1 MPRPQDLPR
10 YQSGKKDKGC
20 LGAEDRVDG
29 VNGVH
34 PAPAPPVPCRMDVI
48 MCVCSEASFPNPLY
62 PSYQSV
68 HDVLREGLSK
78 GTTSNCT
85 WKGLFKVVRLGV
97 EGLGLEPWYSLSF
110 SGPSL
115 RPQVYYYMGVDAMRE
130 LLAVDE
136 AALNQALV
144 FLAKAGELEL
154 GDTLPEL
161 QLLRGKCLRVQG
173 EDANAAACFKRA
185 VELDDEG
192 SNHTEGF
199 GCLLEAL
206 LAQWSQAQLTDGEV
220 GYEVDIW
227 LRHAQSKYPAARLR
241 QELQRVW
248 RGHTEEVLGL
258 ARALVAQGRPALV
271 RLLFETMEH
280 EGEDVGG
287 PCKSRASS

>member
-1 MPRPQDLPR
+1 M
-10 YQSGKKDKGC
+10 
-20 LGAEDRVDG
+20 
-29 VNGVH
+29 
-34 PAPAPPVPCRMDVI
+34 
-48 MCVCSEASFPNPLY
+48 F
-62 PSYQSV
+62 
-68 HDVLREGLSK
+68 
-78 GTTSNCT
+78 NCA
-85 WKGLFKVVRLGV
+85 WKGLFKVVRIGM
-97 EGLGLEPWYSLSF
+97 EGLGLEPGCSLSF
-110 SGPSL
+110 SGSL
-115 RPQVYYYMGVDAMRE
+115 PRPQVYYYMGVDAMRE

-173 EDANAAACFKRA
+173 EDANAAVCFKRA

-192 SNHTEGF
+192 SSHTEGF

-206 LAQWSQAQLTDGEV
+206 LAQWSQAQLSDGEV
-220 GYEVDIW
+220 GYEVDFW

-258 ARALVAQGRPALV
+258 ARALVGQGRPALV

-280 EGEDVGG
+280 EGEDAGG
-287 PCKSRASS
+287 PCKSKASS